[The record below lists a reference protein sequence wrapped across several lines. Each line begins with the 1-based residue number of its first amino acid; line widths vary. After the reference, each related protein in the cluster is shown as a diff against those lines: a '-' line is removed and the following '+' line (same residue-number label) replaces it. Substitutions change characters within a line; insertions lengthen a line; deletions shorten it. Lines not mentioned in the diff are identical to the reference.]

1 MNQAQIEIQLVAA
14 IVAAACAL
22 PGCFLVLRRMAL
34 ISDAIS
40 HTVLLGIVLGFMVVG
55 QLGSPVLIIGAALVG
70 VLTVALIE
78 ALFKTGRVKEDA
90 AIALVFPALFSIAV
104 ILISQN
110 FRGVHLDTD
119 VVLLGELAFA
129 PFSRTELLGVS
140 LPRGV
145 IVMGAI
151 LLINVALLAVFYKEL
166 KLATFDRALAA
177 SLGFAPTLLTYGLT
191 TAVSVTAVGAFEY
204 VGSVLV
210 VALMIAPPATAY
222 LLTNRLSR
230 MLGLSVLIAVISAI
244 AGFWVARALN
254 INLAG
259 TMASIAGL
267 IFLLALVFA
276 PERGLVS
283 RALTR
288 RRRKSRFAV
297 EMLVVH
303 LSRHEHSAAE
313 EVENSPAHLTDDLMW
328 TPAFAESTM
337 RRASSNGLLRR
348 DAGMLRLTDAGRA
361 LAGQVEAR

>member
-1 MNQAQIEIQLVAA
+1 MNQAQVEIQVVAA
-14 IVAAACAL
+14 LVAAACAL

-55 QLGSPVLIIGAALVG
+55 DLHSPVLLIGAATVG
-70 VLTVALIE
+70 VLTVFLIE
-78 ALFKTGRVKEDA
+78 ALLKTGRFKEDA

-129 PFSRTELLGVS
+129 PFTRVDLLGTS

-145 IVMGAI
+145 VVMGGI
-151 LLINVALLAVFYKEL
+151 LLINLVLLLVFYKEL

-177 SLGFAPTLLTYGLT
+177 SLGFAPVLLIYGLT
-191 TAVSVTAVGAFEY
+191 ASVSVTAVGAFEY

-210 VALMIAPPATAY
+210 VALMIAPPAAAY
-222 LLTNRLSR
+222 LLTSRLSW
-230 MLGLSVLIAVISAI
+230 MLALSVLIAVASALGGYWI
-244 AGFWVARALN
+244 ARALN

-259 TMASIAGL
+259 TMAALAGL
-267 IFLLALVFA
+267 IFVAALLFA
-276 PERGLVS
+276 PERGLLS
-283 RALTR
+283 RARAR
-288 RRRKSRFAV
+288 RRRRARFAV

-303 LSRHEHSAAE
+303 LNRHEDTDLEAT
-313 EVENSPAHLTDDLMW
+313 ENSAGHLTNDLLW
-328 TPAFAESTM
+328 TREFAEATV
-337 RRASSNGLLRR
+337 RRAQSQGLVQPDR
-348 DAGMLRLTDAGRA
+348 GTLRLTEAGRT
-361 LAGQVEAR
+361 LAVQVEGR

>member
-1 MNQAQIEIQLVAA
+1 MNQAQIEIQVVAA

-55 QLGSPVLIIGAALVG
+55 QLGSPLLILGAALVG
-70 VLTVALIE
+70 ILTVALIE
-78 ALFKTGRVKEDA
+78 VLFKSGRVKEDA
-90 AIALVFPALFSIAV
+90 AIALVFPALFSVAV

-151 LLINVALLAVFYKEL
+151 LLINVVLLSVFYKEL

-177 SLGFAPTLLTYGLT
+177 SLGFAPALLTYGLT
-191 TAVSVTAVGAFEY
+191 TVVSVTAVGAFEY

-210 VALMIAPPATAY
+210 VALMIAPPAAAY

-230 MLGLSVLIAVISAI
+230 MLGLSVLIAVVSAI

-259 TMASIAGL
+259 TMASITGL

-283 RALTR
+283 RVLTR
-288 RRRKSRFAV
+288 RRRKARFAV

-303 LSRHEHSAAE
+303 LSRHEHSEAE
-313 EVENSPAHLTDDLMW
+313 ATENSPAHLTNELLW
-328 TPAFAESTM
+328 APSFAEATV
-337 RRASSNGLLRR
+337 RRASANGLLHR
-348 DAGMLRLTDAGRA
+348 DGAVLHLTESGRA
-361 LAGQVEAR
+361 LAVQVEAR